1 MLLPE
6 RMPEH
11 WNAFFTELDSKL
23 TEEVHLHCLGGFVIS
38 VCYGLERPT
47 NDVDFIS
54 LHPNDQREVILTLAG
69 EGSSLWRK
77 HGVYLQCVTVSNLP
91 EGYEERLIE
100 MFPGT
105 FRNIHLYALDP
116 YDLALSKIDR
126 NIHRA
131 RHDVKHLVK
140 TVPLDRQILQ
150 DRFERELRPIFVG
163 DVLRAEWT
171 MKLWLEA
178 FY

>member
-1 MLLPE
+1 MPK
-6 RMPEH
+6 RMPEP

-23 TEEVHLHCLGGFVIS
+23 TAEVHLHCLGGFVIS

-47 NDVDFIS
+47 NDVDFMS
-54 LHPNDQREVILTLAG
+54 LHPNDQREVILGLAG
-69 EGSSLWRK
+69 EGSSLWGK

-100 MFPGT
+100 MFPST
-105 FRNIHLYALDP
+105 FRNIHLFALDP

-126 NIHRA
+126 NIQRD
-131 RHDVKHLVK
+131 RDDVKHLIK
-140 TVPLDRQILQ
+140 TVPLKRLILQ

-163 DVLRAEWT
+163 DARRAELR

>member
-77 HGVYLQCVTVSNLP
+77 HGVYLQCVTVF
-91 EGYEERLIE
+91 EFARRLRRASDRDVPRYI
-100 MFPGT
+100 
-105 FRNIHLYALDP
+105 
-116 YDLALSKIDR
+116 SK
-126 NIHRA
+126 HP
-131 RHDVKHLVK
+131 
-140 TVPLDRQILQ
+140 PLC
-150 DRFERELRPIFVG
+150 VG
-163 DVLRAEWT
+163 
-171 MKLWLEA
+171 
-178 FY
+178 

>member
-6 RMPEH
+6 RMPEP

-100 MFPGT
+100 MFPAT

-126 NIHRA
+126 NIQRD
-131 RHDVKHLVK
+131 RDDVKHLSRRFPWTGRSYK
-140 TVPLDRQILQ
+140 TGLNGNFGRYL
-150 DRFERELRPIFVG
+150 
-163 DVLRAEWT
+163 
-171 MKLWLEA
+171 
-178 FY
+178 